1 MIESESRICIYFARG
16 SCHHGTSCKYK
27 HVAGGAAAE
36 TVTGTR
42 PSTSI
47 CHKFAQTGQCTY
59 DGCRYRHEAGGPA
72 TSPPRRPVPH
82 GSCRWFGTSQDHKPR
97 DNCNFEHRYVDSSDD
112 SDSDKDNGR
121 DNDSDTSMHV
131 RPSAPTPQR
140 RHNWARSLARPDATL
155 PSVMKKIVTVGLRIL
170 DSGESEARQ
179 SAIKSLGSG
188 IGRAWVAQVLEATYS
203 LDQCAGRSLG
213 FHEHCVPFMRLISHE
228 QILASLVL
236 GKDVEK
242 IYDLVRQR
250 GVDFF
255 GSAASIL
262 QEGMGRSPT
271 DGPQLE
277 EALSALAAMMF
288 STIDL
293 DQGTYIKAGYTTIA
307 TTLGECLDRFPAD
320 SQQSFALRSAA
331 RHIQQIKERL
341 YMGDDAPSA
350 RSFKSTTKTKAKNNF
365 YADLPGHLSL
375 RGPRHDNDHASIE
388 EITILPTTSE
398 LKADRPEFLP
408 EKYETSPHHAT
419 GIRRLL
425 DTQFRLLREDT
436 SGQVRDAIRGLVQ
449 HWDQLVRGSD
459 ENLQRVIPRK
469 MDAKINVYKNATL
482 KRLYFDRKA
491 GLAAE
496 VVFTQPEDMSKM
508 DISKRADWWEDSKD
522 LQRGSIVALVDD
534 KMETSFLLV
543 HERTVM
549 ADVDA
554 GLIGYHYDPM
564 VGVNDLAGNKRKAM
578 ITLSL
583 INSTSKI
590 DQARLVTLASPSAAS
605 STALVEF
612 PGLLFV
618 SFQPVLKGLQALHK
632 WPRLPFIDWLAPGPE
647 TQYTVCDGFVEIPPP
662 LYMSRKNV
670 TLDLSC
676 ITEDGHYLSHSI
688 DEPVT
693 IEELEEHTTLDRGQC
708 EGLISSLQREFA
720 LVQGPPGTG
729 KSYVGDKIVQ
739 VLLANRHR
747 LRIGP
752 IICVCVSPLPRC
764 DSNPTIAD
772 SNGGSVHQP
781 CARPVSRTHP
791 EAEDTRCQGA

>member
-1 MIESESRICIYFARG
+1 MI
-16 SCHHGTSCKYK
+16 
-27 HVAGGAAAE
+27 
-36 TVTGTR
+36 
-42 PSTSI
+42 
-47 CHKFAQTGQCTY
+47 
-59 DGCRYRHEAGGPA
+59 
-72 TSPPRRPVPH
+72 
-82 GSCRWFGTSQDHKPR
+82 
-97 DNCNFEHRYVDSSDD
+97 
-112 SDSDKDNGR
+112 
-121 DNDSDTSMHV
+121 
-131 RPSAPTPQR
+131 
-140 RHNWARSLARPDATL
+140 
-155 PSVMKKIVTVGLRIL
+155 GLRIL
-170 DSGESEARQ
+170 DSAESEARQ
-179 SAIKSLGSG
+179 SAIKTLGSD
-188 IGRAWVAQVLEATYS
+188 IGCAWVAKVLEATYS
-203 LDQCAGRSLG
+203 LDQYAGRSLG

-236 GKDVEK
+236 EKDVEK
-242 IYDLVRQR
+242 IYDLIRQR

-262 QEGMGRSPT
+262 QEGMGRSST

-341 YMGDDAPSA
+341 YMGDDAPDA
-350 RSFKSTTKTKAKNNF
+350 ETPKSTTKATAKNNS

-388 EITILPTTSE
+388 EIIILPTTSE

-408 EKYETSPHHAT
+408 EKYETSPYHEA

-436 SGQVRDAIRGLVQ
+436 SGQVRDAIRGLVR

-459 ENLQRVIPRK
+459 KNLQRVIQRK
-469 MDAKINVYKNATL
+469 MDAKFSVFKNATL
-482 KRLYFDRKA
+482 KRLHFDRKA
-491 GLAAE
+491 GLAAD
-496 VVFTQPEDMSKM
+496 VVFTQPEDVSEM
-508 DISKRADWWEDSKD
+508 DRSERVGWWEGSKD
-522 LQRGSIVALVDD
+522 LQRGSIVALIDD
-534 KMETSFLLV
+534 TMETSFLLV
-543 HERTVM
+543 HERTVK

-554 GLIGYHYDPM
+554 WMIDDCNYNPEVHLK
-564 VGVNDLAGNKRKAM
+564 DLAGNKREAM

-583 INSTSKI
+583 IDSTSKI
-590 DQARLVTLASPSAAS
+590 DQARLVKLASPSSAGSAV
-605 STALVEF
+605 LVEF

-632 WPRLPFIDWLAPGPE
+632 RPRLPFADWLAPGPE
-647 TQYTVCDGFVEIPPP
+647 TQYTVRDGFVEIPPP

-676 ITEDGHYLSHSI
+676 ITVDGHCLSHSI
-688 DEPVT
+688 NEPVT

-791 EAEDTRCQGA
+791 EAEDTRREGAQRDPSGL